1 VCIVLD
7 IDVAIY
13 RFQINVS
20 MLTFKVMPYIHE
32 YKMLKCELPKILA
45 FKKLKILAK
54 NKCIYLPLFI
64 SVKTTSGS
72 ATNEG
77 YIEKE
82 RSFRRRI

>member
-7 IDVAIY
+7 IDIAIY

-45 FKKLKILAK
+45 LKKRKILAK
-54 NKCIYLPLFI
+54 NKCI
-64 SVKTTSGS
+64 
-72 ATNEG
+72 
-77 YIEKE
+77 
-82 RSFRRRI
+82 